1 MAQLSSPGVSVSII
15 DESAYASAG
24 GGTVPVIVLA
34 TRSDKKSPDGSTAQ
48 YTTAPF
54 AKKPLIIT
62 SQRELVQLYG
72 EPSFTIVDGTPVHG
86 HELNEYGLLAAYYY
100 LGIANRAV
108 LVRADLKMEELEPQA
123 TAPVGPPTN
132 GQYWFDTDASRG
144 GLFESDGTTWVYK
157 YAISTD
163 GIPGASEGAVGD
175 YALDTTST
183 VKRFYKK
190 INTGPSDSGIV
201 WVAVTSNTLAKTVT
215 VAPHYQVPNASV
227 AGNVW
232 FKTTS
237 PNSGFALVLKKYNS
251 TTQSWTQQTIGA
263 GNVDQLVGYAS
274 NATATT
280 QFGSK
285 LATNSVY
292 IQFAEPTEAKFEIK
306 RYDGAAWASITP
318 SASDTAPVGA
328 TPDGK
333 LWYDAGDMVDVYVKD
348 TVEGTPTWLPVRQ
361 VDVNTEEPASP
372 SNGDVWIDTNDMAN
386 YPVIK
391 VYNGSDWV
399 QKDNADQSTP
409 DGALFVDLTA
419 TPGDTSGV
427 AYGADPMDSEAPNP
441 AYYPDGM
448 ILWNTAISS
457 GNVKKYNATAGH
469 WQTESGNTDSGP
481 KAGAPYMFD
490 KAQRRVV
497 VKRLQEA
504 LASNDDLRA
513 ETLTFNVIAT
523 PAYVE
528 CIDEMVTLNYD
539 RKETVFVIADTPMK
553 LSNKTTDVVNWA
565 LGTSAGT
572 NGIDGLVT
580 RTGSAAIYYPS
591 GLSTDLDGNDVAV
604 PASHSVLRGI
614 AYNDQVSYPWF
625 APAGLTRGALSGIS
639 NLGTVNAE
647 NEFVP
652 LALNQGQRDALY
664 EKNINPLCNFP
675 GQGLYIWGQK
685 TLYPSSS
692 ALDRVNVGRLLCYL
706 RERFDVIARPF
717 IFEPNDKRT
726 RDRVLAVFN
735 GFLQDLFTKR
745 AVYDFLVVC
754 DDTNNTPS
762 RIDRNELYIDIAI
775 EPVKA
780 AEFIY
785 IPVRVV
791 NTGAIAGGTK

>member
-24 GGTVPVIVLA
+24 NGTVPVIVLA
-34 TRSDKKSPDGSTAQ
+34 TRSGKKSPDGSTAQ

-100 LGIANRAV
+100 LGIANRAI
-108 LVRADLKMEELEPQA
+108 LVRADLNMEELEPQA

-132 GQYWFDTDASRG
+132 GQYWLDTDDSTW
-144 GLFESDGTTWVYK
+144 GLFEGNGSSWDAKAVLVTVGVPTV
-157 YAISTD
+157 
-163 GIPGASEGAVGD
+163 GAGVNGD
-175 YALDTTST
+175 YALDASST
-183 VKRFYKK
+183 VKAFYKK
-190 INTGPSDSGIV
+190 VTGV
-201 WVAVTSNTLAKTVT
+201 WVAVTSAALDGSVT
-215 VAPHYQVPNASV
+215 VAPHYQVPTPTV
-227 AGNVW
+227 GDVW

-237 PNSGFALVLKKYNS
+237 PNAGFNLKLKKYNA
-251 TTQSWTQQTIGA
+251 TTQSWSVQTIGA
-263 GNVDQLVGYAS
+263 GNIDQLVGYED
-274 NATATT
+274 NATATSEFGDNLSLNKIYVKFTDST
-280 QFGSK
+280 Q
-285 LATNSVY
+285 AT
-292 IQFAEPTEAKFEIK
+292 FEIK

-318 SASDTAPVGA
+318 SATATAPVGA

-333 LWYDAGDMVDVYVKD
+333 LWYDAGDNVDIYVKD
-348 TVEGTPTWLPVRQ
+348 TVDGTPTWLPASQ
-361 VDVNTEEPASP
+361 IDVNTEEPAEP
-372 SNGDVWIDTNDMAN
+372 SNGAVWIDTNDMAN

-391 VYNGSDWV
+391 VFNGSEWI
-399 QKDNADQSTP
+399 QKDNADQTTP

-419 TPGDTSGV
+419 TAGDSTGV
-427 AYGADPMDSEAPNP
+427 AGGATPMDNEAPNP

-448 ILWNTAISS
+448 ILWNSAVSS
-457 GNVKKYNATAGH
+457 GNVKKYNVAAGH

-504 LASNDDLRA
+504 LADNDMLRA
-513 ETLTFNVIAT
+513 ETLTFNIIAT

-539 RKETVFVIADTPMK
+539 RKETAFVIADTPMK
-553 LSNKTTDVVNWA
+553 LSNKTTDVVNWS
-565 LGTSAGT
+565 LGASAGT

-580 RTGSAAIYYPS
+580 RTGGAAIYYPS

-664 EKNINPLCNFP
+664 EKKINPLVNFP

-685 TLYPSSS
+685 TLYPSDS
-692 ALDRVNVGRLLCYL
+692 ALDRVNVGRLLAYL

-726 RDRVLAVFN
+726 RDRAVAVFN

>member
-1 MAQLSSPGVSVSII
+1 MAQLVSPGVSVSII

-24 GGTVPVIVLA
+24 NGTVPVIVLA
-34 TRSDKKSPDGSTAQ
+34 TRSDKKSPDGATAQ

-72 EPSFTIVDGTPVHG
+72 EPKFTIVDGTPVHG

-100 LGIANRAV
+100 LGIANRAI
-108 LVRADLKMEELEPQA
+108 LVRADLKMEELEPLA
-123 TAPVGPPTN
+123 SAPVGPPTN
-132 GQYWFDTDASRG
+132 GQYWLDTDDSTW
-144 GLFESDGTTWVYK
+144 GLFEGNGTTWVAK
-157 YAISTD
+157 SILVSD
-163 GIPGASEGAVGD
+163 GMPGAGEGANGD

-183 VKRFYKK
+183 TKRFYKK
-190 INTGPSDSGIV
+190 VTGA
-201 WVAVTSNTLAKTVT
+201 WVVVTSAALAGDVT
-215 VAPHYQVPNASV
+215 VAPHYQVPTPTL
-227 AGNVW
+227 GNVW
-232 FKTTS
+232 LKTTS
-237 PNSGFALVLKKYNS
+237 PNAGFNLKLKKYTAS
-251 TTQSWTQQTIGA
+251 SQSWTLQTVGA
-263 GNVDQLVGYAS
+263 GNVDMLVGYED
-274 NATATT
+274 NATATAG
-280 QFGSK
+280 FGSK
-285 LATNSVY
+285 LATNKIYV
-292 IQFAEPTEAKFEIK
+292 QFPEPTSAQFEIK

-318 SASDTAPVGA
+318 SASATAPVGA

-333 LWYDAGDMVDVYVKD
+333 LWYDSGDTVDIYVKD
-348 TVEGTPTWLPVRQ
+348 TVGGVPTWVPASQ

-372 SNGDVWIDTNDMAN
+372 SNGDVWVDTNDLDN
-386 YPVIK
+386 YPIIK
-391 VYNGSDWV
+391 VYDGSDWV
-399 QKDNADQSTP
+399 QKDNADQTTP

-419 TPGDTSGV
+419 TAGDTSGV
-427 AYGADPMDSEAPNP
+427 AGGADPMDSEAPNP

-448 ILWNTAISS
+448 ILWNSAISS

-497 VKRLQEA
+497 VKRLQAA
-504 LASNDDLRA
+504 LVSNEDLRA
-513 ETLTFNVIAT
+513 ETLNFNIIST
-523 PAYVE
+523 PGYVE
-528 CIDEMVTLNYD
+528 CIDEMVTLNLD
-539 RKETVFVIADTPMK
+539 RKETAFVIADTPMK
-553 LSNKTTDVVNWA
+553 LSSKITDVVNWS
-565 LGTSAGT
+565 LGASAGT
-572 NGIDGLVT
+572 NGADGLVT
-580 RTGSAAIYYPS
+580 RSGGAAIYYPS

-614 AYNDQVSYPWF
+614 AYNDQVAYPWF

-639 NLGTVNAE
+639 NLGVVNAE

-664 EKNINPLCNFP
+664 EKKINPLVNFP

-685 TLYPSSS
+685 TLYPYDS
-692 ALDRVNVGRLLCYL
+692 ALDRVNVGRLLAYL
-706 RERFDVIARPF
+706 RERFDIIARPF

-726 RDRVLAVFN
+726 RDRVVAVFN

-754 DDTNNTPS
+754 DETNNTPT
-762 RIDRNELYIDIAI
+762 RIDRNELYIDVAI

>member
-1 MAQLSSPGVSVSII
+1 MAQLVSPGVSVSII

-24 GGTVPVIVLA
+24 NGTVPVIVLA
-34 TRSDKKSPDGSTAQ
+34 TRGDKTSPDGATAQ

-72 EPSFTIVDGTPVHG
+72 EPKFTIVDGTPVHG

-100 LGIANRAV
+100 LGIANRAI

-132 GQYWFDTDASRG
+132 GQYWLDTDASTW
-144 GLFESDGTTWVYK
+144 GLFEGNGTTWVAK
-157 YAISTD
+157 SVIASD
-163 GIPGASEGAVGD
+163 GIPGASDGSVGD
-175 YALDTTST
+175 YALDVTST
-183 VKRFYKK
+183 QKRFYKK
-190 INTGPSDSGIV
+190 VAADGGTWTLVTTAGIG
-201 WVAVTSNTLAKTVT
+201 ASVT
-215 VAPHYQVPNASV
+215 VAPHYQVPTPT
-227 AGNVW
+227 AGAVW

-237 PNSGFALVLKKYNS
+237 PNAGFNLKLKKYNA
-251 TTQSWTQQTIGA
+251 TTKSWTVQTIGA
-263 GNVDQLVGYAS
+263 GNADQLVGYED

-280 QFGSK
+280 EFGSA
-285 LATNSVY
+285 LATNSIYVN
-292 IQFAEPTEAKFEIK
+292 FPTATLAAFEI
-306 RYDGAAWASITP
+306 RRFDGAAWASITP
-318 SASDTAPVGA
+318 SASDEAPNGA

-333 LWYDAGDMVDVYVKD
+333 LWYDAGDNVDIYVKD
-348 TVEGTPTWLPVRQ
+348 TVDGTPTWLPANQ
-361 VDVNTEEPASP
+361 INVNTEEPAEP
-372 SNGDVWIDTNDMAN
+372 SNGDVWVDTNDMAN

-391 VYNGSDWV
+391 VYNGSEWI
-399 QKDNADQSTP
+399 QKDNADQTTP

-419 TPGDTSGV
+419 TAGDSSGV
-427 AYGADPMDSEAPNP
+427 EGGATPMDDQAPNP

-448 ILWNTAISS
+448 ILWNSAVSS
-457 GNVKKYNATAGH
+457 GNVKKYNAAAGF
-469 WQTESGNTDSGP
+469 WQSESGNTDSGP

-504 LASNDDLRA
+504 LVENDELRA
-513 ETLTFNVIAT
+513 ETLNFNIIST
-523 PAYVE
+523 PGYVE
-528 CIDEMVTLNYD
+528 CIDEMVTLNVD
-539 RKETVFVIADTPMK
+539 RKETAFVIADTPLK
-553 LSNKTTDVVNWA
+553 LSNRTTDVVNWS

-572 NGIDGLVT
+572 NGADGLVT
-580 RTGSAAIYYPS
+580 RTGGAAIYYPS

-604 PASHSVLRGI
+604 PASHAVLRGI

-664 EKNINPLCNFP
+664 EKKINPLVNFP

-685 TLYPSSS
+685 TLYPSDS
-692 ALDRVNVGRLLCYL
+692 ALDRVNVGRLLAYL

-726 RDRVLAVFN
+726 RDRVVAVFN

-754 DDTNNTPS
+754 DESNNTPS

>member
-1 MAQLSSPGVSVSII
+1 MAQLVSPGVSVSII

-24 GGTVPVIVLA
+24 NGTVPVIVLA
-34 TRSDKKSPDGSTAQ
+34 TRSDKKSPDGATAQ

-72 EPSFTIVDGTPVHG
+72 EPKFTIVDGTPVHG

-100 LGIANRAV
+100 LGIANRAI

-123 TAPVGPPTN
+123 EKPVGPPTN
-132 GQYWFDTDASRG
+132 GQYWFDTDNTYG

-157 YAISTD
+157 YAIRTD
-163 GIPGASEGAVGD
+163 GIPGASEGANGN

-190 INTGPSDSGIV
+190 VAGTWI
-201 WVAVTSNTLAKTVT
+201 AVTSAALSKTVT

-237 PNSGFALVLKKYNS
+237 PNSGFNLFLKKYNS
-251 TTQSWTQQTIGA
+251 ATQSWTRQTIGA
-263 GNVDQLVGYAS
+263 GNADQLVGYVD

-280 QFGSK
+280 AFGSK
-285 LATNSVY
+285 LATNSIYV
-292 IQFAEPTEAKFEIK
+292 QFAEPTEAKFEIK

-333 LWYDAGDMVDVYVKD
+333 LWYDAGDTVDIYVKD
-348 TVEGTPTWLPVRQ
+348 TVSGTPTWLPAGQ

-372 SNGDVWIDTNDMAN
+372 SNGDVWVDTNDMDN

-399 QKDNADQSTP
+399 QKDNADQTTP

-419 TPGDTSGV
+419 TPGDSSGV
-427 AYGADPMDSEAPNP
+427 AGGADPMDSEAPNP

-448 ILWNTAISS
+448 ILWNSAISS

-469 WQTESGNTDSGP
+469 WQSESGNTDSGP

-497 VKRLQEA
+497 VKRLQAA
-504 LASNDDLRA
+504 LSSNDELRA
-513 ETLTFNVIAT
+513 ETLNFNIIST
-523 PAYVE
+523 PGYVE
-528 CIDEMVTLNYD
+528 CIDEMVTLNLD
-539 RKETVFVIADTPMK
+539 RKETAFVIADTPMK
-553 LSNKTTDVVNWA
+553 LSSKITDVVNWS
-565 LGTSAGT
+565 LGANAGT
-572 NGIDGLVT
+572 NGADGLVT
-580 RTGSAAIYYPS
+580 RSGGAAIYYPS

-614 AYNDQVSYPWF
+614 AYNDQVAYPWF

-639 NLGTVNAE
+639 NLGVVNAE

-664 EKNINPLCNFP
+664 VKKINPLVNFP

-685 TLYPSSS
+685 TLYPMDS
-692 ALDRVNVGRLLCYL
+692 ALDRVNVGRLLAYL
-706 RERFDVIARPF
+706 RERFDIIARPF

-726 RDRVLAVFN
+726 RDRVIAVFN

-754 DDTNNTPS
+754 DETNNTPTK
-762 RIDRNELYIDIAI
+762 IDRNELYIDIAI

>member
-24 GGTVPVIVLA
+24 SGTVPVIVLA

-100 LGIANRAV
+100 LGIANRAI

-132 GQYWFDTDASRG
+132 GQYWLDTDDSTW
-144 GLFESDGTTWVYK
+144 GLFEGNGTAWVSKSILVSDGV
-157 YAISTD
+157 
-163 GIPGASEGAVGD
+163 PGVGEGANGD

-190 INTGPSDSGIV
+190 LAGA
-201 WVAVTSNTLAKTVT
+201 WVAVTSAALPGDVT
-215 VAPHYQVPNASV
+215 VAPHYQVPTPTS
-227 AGNVW
+227 GNVW

-237 PNSGFALVLKKYNS
+237 PNAGFNLKLKKYTAS
-251 TTQSWTQQTIGA
+251 SQSWTVQAVGA
-263 GNVDQLVGYAS
+263 ANVDQLVGYAD

-292 IQFAEPTEAKFEIK
+292 VQFAETTEAKFEIK
-306 RYDGAAWASITP
+306 RYDGAVWASVTP
-318 SASDTAPVGA
+318 SASATAPVGA

-333 LWYDAGDMVDVYVKD
+333 LWYDAGDNVDIYVKD
-348 TVEGTPTWLPVRQ
+348 TVEGTPTWLPVGQ
-361 VDVNTEEPASP
+361 VDVNTEEPTEP
-372 SNGDVWIDTNDMAN
+372 SNGDIWIDTNDMAN

-391 VYNGSDWV
+391 VYNGSEWV
-399 QKDNADQSTP
+399 QKDNADQTTP

-419 TPGDTSGV
+419 TAGDSSGV
-427 AYGADPMDSEAPNP
+427 AGGADPMDSEAPNP

-448 ILWNTAISS
+448 ILWNSAVSS
-457 GNVKKYNATAGH
+457 GNVKKYSTAAGH

-504 LASNDDLRA
+504 LADNDMLRA
-513 ETLTFNVIAT
+513 ETLSFNVIAT

-528 CIDEMVTLNYD
+528 CIDEMVTLNLD
-539 RKETVFVIADTPMK
+539 RKETAFVIADTPMK
-553 LSNKTTDVVNWA
+553 LSNKTTDVVNWS
-565 LGTSAGT
+565 LGASAGT

-664 EKNINPLCNFP
+664 EKNVNPLVNFP

>member
-24 GGTVPVIVLA
+24 NGTVPVIVLA

-100 LGIANRAV
+100 LGIANRAI

-132 GQYWFDTDASRG
+132 GQYWLDTDDSAW
-144 GLFESDGTTWVYK
+144 GLFEGNGSAWV
-157 YAISTD
+157 AQNVLVTSGVPTV
-163 GIPGASEGAVGD
+163 GAGANGD
-175 YALDTTST
+175 YALDASTTLKT
-183 VKRFYKK
+183 FYKK
-190 INTGPSDSGIV
+190 VAGS
-201 WVAVTSNTLAKTVT
+201 WVAVTSAALAGTVT
-215 VAPHYQVPNASV
+215 VAPHYQVPTPA
-227 AGNVW
+227 AGDVW

-237 PNSGFALVLKKYNS
+237 PNAGFNLKLKKYNS
-251 TTQSWTQQTIGA
+251 TTQSWTVQTVGA
-263 GNVDQLVGYAS
+263 GNVDQLVGYED
-274 NATATT
+274 NATATSE
-280 QFGSK
+280 FGSK
-285 LATNSVY
+285 LATNSMYV
-292 IQFAEPTEAKFEIK
+292 QFAESSAAQFEIK

-318 SASDTAPVGA
+318 SATTTAPVGA

-333 LWYDAGDMVDVYVKD
+333 LWYDAGDNVDIYVKE
-348 TVEGTPTWLPVRQ
+348 TVDGTPTWLPANQ
-361 VDVNTEEPASP
+361 IDVNTEEPAEP

-391 VYNGSDWV
+391 VFNGSEWI
-399 QKDNADQSTP
+399 QKDNADQTTP

-419 TPGDTSGV
+419 TAGDNSGV
-427 AYGADPMDSEAPNP
+427 EGGATPMDDEAPNP

-448 ILWNTAISS
+448 ILWNSAVSS
-457 GNVKKYNATAGH
+457 GNVKKYNAAAGH

-504 LASNDDLRA
+504 LADNDMLRA

-539 RKETVFVIADTPMK
+539 RKETAFVIADTPLK
-553 LSNKTTDVVNWA
+553 LSNKTTDVVNWS
-565 LGTSAGT
+565 LGASAGT

-604 PASHSVLRGI
+604 PASHAVLRGI

-664 EKNINPLCNFP
+664 EKKINPLVNFP

-685 TLYPSSS
+685 TLYPADS

-706 RERFDVIARPF
+706 RERFDIIARPF

-726 RDRVLAVFN
+726 RDRVAAVFN